1 MLSTEA
7 YQMIEYQ
14 KEWEKRQ
21 NILKN
26 IVYIL
31 SYFSRVNQF

>member
-14 KEWEKRQ
+14 KEWEKKTKHIKKYSLYL
-21 NILKN
+21 ILL
-26 IVYIL
+26 Y
-31 SYFSRVNQF
+31 QG